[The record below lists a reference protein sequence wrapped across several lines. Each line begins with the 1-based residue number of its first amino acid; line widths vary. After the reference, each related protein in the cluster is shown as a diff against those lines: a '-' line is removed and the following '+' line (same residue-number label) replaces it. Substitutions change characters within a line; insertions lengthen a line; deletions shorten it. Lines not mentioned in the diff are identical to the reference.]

1 MPPEPTSPPHAVL
14 GVLGS
19 SGGLGAST
27 LTAALGLAAARAGGP
42 VVCVDGHLG
51 SGGLDVTACV
61 EHQAGLRWGDLAG
74 AQGEIDG
81 QALVSSLPRCGGAR
95 VLGAGPLGSTA
106 TPDAVVRAVLRA
118 LRLEAALTLLDLPA
132 GAGGD
137 VFRESCDV
145 LVLFAGVTAR
155 HLADAQ
161 AATALAMRSCPEVWL
176 VVRGGPRGAALP
188 ESIAAHLDLPL
199 LARWPDDARVA
210 LDAERGRPPG
220 ESPRSRLAG
229 LCEAVLN
236 GVGLRSLRSSG
247 AGVAG

>member
-1 MPPEPTSPPHAVL
+1 MPPERTSPPHAVL

-42 VVCVDGHLG
+42 IVCVDGHLG

-74 AQGEIDG
+74 AKGEIDG

-106 TPDAVVRAVLRA
+106 TPDSVVRAVLRA

-145 LVLFAGVTAR
+145 LVLLAGVTAR

-220 ESPRSRLAG
+220 ESPRSRWDG
-229 LCEAVLN
+229 LCEAVLS

>member
-1 MPPEPTSPPHAVL
+1 MAPERTSPPHAVL

-27 LTAALGLAAARAGGP
+27 LTAALGLAAARDGGP

-74 AQGEIDG
+74 AKGEIDG
-81 QALVSSLPRCGGAR
+81 LALISSLPRCGGAR

-106 TPDAVVRAVLRA
+106 PPAPVVRAVLRA
-118 LRLEAALTLLDLPA
+118 LRPQAALTLLDLPS
-132 GAGGD
+132 GADGD
-137 VFRESCDV
+137 VFREGCDA
-145 LVLFAGVTAR
+145 LVLLTGVTAR

-161 AATALAMRSCPEVWL
+161 AVTTLAMRSCPDVWL

-199 LARWPDDARVA
+199 LARWPDDAGVA

-229 LCEAVLN
+229 LCATVLS
-236 GVGLRSLRSSG
+236 GVALRSSRSSG
-247 AGVAG
+247 AGVA

>member
-1 MPPEPTSPPHAVL
+1 MAPERTSPPHAVL
-14 GVLGS
+14 GVLGG

-61 EHQAGLRWGDLAG
+61 EHQTGLRWGDLAG
-74 AQGEIDG
+74 AKGEIDG

-95 VLGAGPLGSTA
+95 VLGAGLLGSTA
-106 TPDAVVRAVLRA
+106 PPDSVVRAVLRA
-118 LRLEAALTLLDLPA
+118 LRLEAAVTLLDLPA

-145 LVLFAGVTAR
+145 LVLLAGVTAR

-176 VVRGGPRGAALP
+176 VVRGGPRGGALP
-188 ESIAAHLDLPL
+188 ESMAAHLDLPL

-229 LCEAVLN
+229 LCEAVLS

>member
-61 EHQAGLRWGDLAG
+61 EHHTGLRWGDLAG
-74 AQGEIDG
+74 AKGEIDG
-81 QALVSSLPRCGGAR
+81 QALISSLPRCGGAR

-106 TPDAVVRAVLRA
+106 PPDSVVRAVLRA

-145 LVLFAGVTAR
+145 LVLLSGVTAR

-161 AATALAMRSCPEVWL
+161 AATTLAMRSCPEVWL

-229 LCEAVLN
+229 LCEAVLS

>member
-1 MPPEPTSPPHAVL
+1 MPPQPTSPHHAVL

-27 LTAALGLAAARAGGP
+27 LTAALGLEAARAGGP

-74 AQGEIDG
+74 AKGEIDG

-106 TPDAVVRAVLRA
+106 PPDSVVRAVLRA

-145 LVLFAGVTAR
+145 LVLLGGVTGR

-161 AATALAMRSCPEVWL
+161 AATALAMRSCPDVWL

-210 LDAERGRPPG
+210 LDAERGRAPG

-229 LCEAVLN
+229 LCEAVLS

>member
-1 MPPEPTSPPHAVL
+1 MAPERTSPPHAVL

-27 LTAALGLAAARAGGP
+27 LTVALGLAAARDCGP
-42 VVCVDGHLG
+42 VVCVDGHLA
-51 SGGLDVTACV
+51 SGGLDVSACV

-74 AQGEIDG
+74 AKGEIDG
-81 QALVSSLPRCGGAR
+81 QALIASLPRCGGAR

-106 TPDAVVRAVLRA
+106 PPVTVVRAVLRG
-118 LRLEAALTLLDLPA
+118 LRPQAALTLLDVPA
-132 GAGGD
+132 AAD
-137 VFRESCDV
+137 EDLFRESCDA
-145 LVLFAGVTAR
+145 LVLLTGVTAR

-161 AATALAMRSCPEVWL
+161 AATALAMRSCPDVWL

-220 ESPRSRLAG
+220 ESPRSKLAG
-229 LCEAVLN
+229 LCEAVLS
-236 GVGLRSLRSSG
+236 GVALRSTRSSG
-247 AGVAG
+247 VGVA

>member
-27 LTAALGLAAARAGGP
+27 LTAALGLAVARAGGP

-74 AQGEIDG
+74 AKGEIDG
-81 QALVSSLPRCGGAR
+81 QALVTSLPQCGGAR

-106 TPDAVVRAVLRA
+106 SPDSVVRAVLRA

-145 LVLFAGVTAR
+145 LVLLAGVTAR

-229 LCEAVLN
+229 LCEAVLS

>member
-1 MPPEPTSPPHAVL
+1 MAPERTSPPHAVL

-27 LTAALGLAAARAGGP
+27 LTAALGLMAARDRGP

-51 SGGLDVTACV
+51 SGGLDVSACV
-61 EHQAGLRWGDLAG
+61 EHEAGLRWGDLAG

-81 QALVSSLPRCGGAR
+81 EALISSLPRCGGAR

-106 TPDAVVRAVLRA
+106 PPAPVVRAVLRA
-118 LRLEAALTLLDLPA
+118 LRGQAALTLLDLPP
-132 GAGGD
+132 GD
-137 VFRESCDV
+137 DGEVFRDSCDA
-145 LVLFAGVTAR
+145 LVLLTGVTAR

-161 AATALAMRSCPEVWL
+161 AATALAMRACPDIWL

-220 ESPRSRLAG
+220 ERPRSRLAG
-229 LCEAVLN
+229 LCEAVLS
-236 GVGLRSLRSSG
+236 GVALRSSRSSG
-247 AGVAG
+247 AGVS

>member
-1 MPPEPTSPPHAVL
+1 MPPEPTSPHHAVL

-106 TPDAVVRAVLRA
+106 PPDAVVRAVLRA
-118 LRLEAALTLLDLPA
+118 LRPEAALTLLDLPA

-145 LVLFAGVTAR
+145 LVLLAGVTAR

>member
-145 LVLFAGVTAR
+145 LVLLAGVTAR

>member
-1 MPPEPTSPPHAVL
+1 MAPERTSPPHAVL

-27 LTAALGLAAARAGGP
+27 LTAALGLAAARDSGP

-74 AQGEIDG
+74 AKGEIDG
-81 QALVSSLPRCGGAR
+81 QALISSLPRCGGAR
-95 VLGAGPLGSTA
+95 VLSAGPLGSPA
-106 TPDAVVRAVLRA
+106 PPAPVVRAVLRA
-118 LRLEAALTLLDLPA
+118 LRPQAALTLLDLPSDA
-132 GAGGD
+132 AGD
-137 VFRESCDV
+137 VFRESCDA
-145 LVLFAGVTAR
+145 LVLLTGVTAR

-161 AATALAMRSCPEVWL
+161 AATALAMRSCPDVWL
-176 VVRGGPRGAALP
+176 VVRGGPRGAGLP
-188 ESIAAHLDLPL
+188 EGIAAHLDLPL

-229 LCEAVLN
+229 VCETVLS
-236 GVGLRSLRSSG
+236 GVALWPSRSPG
-247 AGVAG
+247 AGVAR